1 MYFYRVTKY
10 SPKYR
15 KNGVYTK
22 EEWTSVSDVDK
33 VIDNKRL
40 TKEEY
45 VLFEDKY
52 VEAIGKVLYINGV
65 DKVKVTDFEYY
76 DVEYDKNLILLGTD
90 TIWSRYCEIKEQR
103 YISFEDTQMLSRLI
117 LRECIWAK
125 LTSSNCFVHFG
136 YDYYMYF
143 GSHIKI
149 VNLEIDGLYLDEFT
163 SPYL

>member
-1 MYFYRVTKY
+1 MNYRHKNFKEGQTVYFYRVTKY

-65 DKVKVTDFEYY
+65 DKVKVTDYEDY
-76 DVEYDKNLILLGTD
+76 DVEFDKNLILLGTD
-90 TIWSRYCEIKEQR
+90 TLWSRYCEIKEQS
-103 YISFEDTQMLSRLI
+103 YIFLMI
-117 LRECIWAK
+117 
-125 LTSSNCFVHFG
+125 H
-136 YDYYMYF
+136 
-143 GSHIKI
+143 
-149 VNLEIDGLYLDEFT
+149 
-163 SPYL
+163 